1 MSHLLET
8 QATASHAL
16 QPVTAEGLKAFRE
29 QAPEAYRNQLEL
41 QQFKAAFGKCALL
54 TQADGR
60 LAEVLV
66 GMEKPPEDPRASLI
80 LFARLAESLPPGD
93 YHVSSGDWSELNPEQ
108 AALGWGLAG
117 YHFATY
123 LRPESREWPRL
134 FVEGADHARVNSI
147 LQATFQVRDL
157 VNMPASDLGP
167 AEIAAAVAELGS
179 RHGAEVTIVSGE
191 RLERE
196 YPAVHAV
203 GKGSARRPALADLRW
218 GNPEHPRL
226 TLVGKGVAFDS
237 GGLDLKPSAGML
249 LMKKDMGGAAVALGL
264 ARLIMEHQ
272 LPVRL
277 RLLIPTVE
285 NSVSGHSFRPGD
297 VLRTRKGLTVEV
309 GNTDAEGRLILC
321 DALAEAMT
329 EQPDLLIDMATLT
342 GACRT
347 ALGQDLPGYF
357 TADNELAQAFEAAAE
372 RAADP
377 IWRLP
382 LWRPYLSTMKSP
394 IADLNNMSSS
404 AFAGAS
410 TAALFLQEFVRPF
423 SRWIHVDL
431 YAWRADALP
440 GFPKGGEAS
449 ALRALFQLVQSR
461 YS

>member
-1 MSHLLET
+1 MSQLLET

-16 QPVTAEGLKAFRE
+16 RPVTAEALKSYRAQATSAFN
-29 QAPEAYRNQLEL
+29 NQLEL
-41 QQFKAAFGKCALL
+41 QQYKAAFGKCALL
-54 TQADGR
+54 VDGEGR

-66 GMEKPPEDPRASLI
+66 GREKPPEDPRSTLI

-93 YHVSSGDWSELNPEQ
+93 YHLVPEDWSDLVLEQ
-108 AALGWGLAG
+108 AALGWGLVG
-117 YHFATY
+117 YHFSTY
-123 LRPESREWPRL
+123 LKEETRQWPRL
-134 FVEGADHARVNSI
+134 YIAGVDLTRVARI

-157 VNMPASDLGP
+157 VNTPASDLGP

-179 RHGAEVTIVSGE
+179 RHGAEVTILTGE

-203 GKGSARRPALADLRW
+203 GKGSPRQPALADLRW

-264 ARLIMEHQ
+264 ARLILEHQ

-321 DALAEAMT
+321 DALAEAVG

-357 TADNELAQAFEAAAE
+357 TPDDGLAQAFEAAAAQ
-372 RAADP
+372 AADP

-404 AFAGAS
+404 AFAGAT
-410 TAALFLQEFVRPF
+410 TAALFLQEFVRPY
-423 SRWIHVDL
+423 SQWIHIDL
-431 YAWRADALP
+431 YAWRPDAMP

-449 ALRALFQLVQSR
+449 ALRALFQLVQAR